1 MATNNV
7 NGTYEVL
14 NPWAEADPVPVKG
27 IADRITDL
35 AGKKI
40 GLFRNSKR
48 AASLALDEVEKK
60 FKERYPTLEFSPFA
74 LMPNAGILETEDKDR
89 FEEWI
94 KEVDGVV
101 FAFGD

>member
-1 MATNNV
+1 MESNNV
-7 NGTYEVL
+7 KGSYEVL
-14 NPWAEADPVPVKG
+14 NPWAEADPVPVRG
-27 IADRITDL
+27 LADRITDL

-48 AASLALDEVEKK
+48 AASLALDAAKTKLQEL
-60 FKERYPTLEFSPFA
+60 YPSLEFSSFS
-74 LMPNAGILETEDKDR
+74 LMPNAGILETADKDR

-94 KEVDGVV
+94 KEVDGVL

>member
-1 MATNNV
+1 MVGNSSNAN
-7 NGTYEVL
+7 YEVL

-27 IADRITDL
+27 LADRITDL

-48 AASLALDEVEKK
+48 AASLALDAAKNKLQEL
-60 FKERYPTLEFSPFA
+60 YPSMEFSPFA
-74 LMPNAGILETEDKDR
+74 LMPNAGVLETDDKDR

-94 KEVDGVV
+94 KEVDGVI